1 LVKSETGEKKVQLK
15 PFIKMTKI
23 DILFIML
30 MFIGSFLVLRKGFKE
45 WDKEGYYSINL
56 RLILAGV
63 TMLAVALIMIF
74 Q

>member
-1 LVKSETGEKKVQLK
+1 
-15 PFIKMTKI
+15 MTKI

-30 MFIGSFLVLRKGFKE
+30 MFIGSFMVLRKGFKE

-63 TMLAVALIMIF
+63 TMLVVALIMIF